1 MPVTAEDHWSSW
13 SCSFTS
19 ATCSWEHGMCQYQQL
34 ESSLSPGH
42 FVIYAQKHCWR
53 YGLVRLSLI
62 YLICKKPFR
71 RYFTAATMYALANHN
86 GAKHD
91 HYRARIALVLL
102 PTSAYRCIGPSPTT
116 SSRRSLVR
124 HITVLHF
131 FLFLLLVFYFHTL
144 VVTVPRSLVRIL
156 ARMDTHHALFFLV
169 KHVRHIE
176 CTIRVWP
183 HKITCN

>member
-1 MPVTAEDHWSSW
+1 
-13 SCSFTS
+13 
-19 ATCSWEHGMCQYQQL
+19 
-34 ESSLSPGH
+34 
-42 FVIYAQKHCWR
+42 
-53 YGLVRLSLI
+53 
-62 YLICKKPFR
+62 
-71 RYFTAATMYALANHN
+71 MYALGNHN

-91 HYRARIALVLL
+91 HYQARIALVLL

-116 SSRRSLVR
+116 SSRRPLVR

-131 FLFLLLVFYFHTL
+131 FLFLLLTFYFHTL

-183 HKITCN
+183 HKISLIKQVKSSKYVARDNLVPNHTSELASRMER